1 MAAKKKAAKKKA
13 KAPVQCTPELT
24 ALIVSDLEEGLLVL
38 PVCIAHGMSKAAV
51 YLWQQKGSAGKEPYA
66 TWYAAITQASGK
78 GEVGLGRRALRGDQK
93 GEANGRAAMAAKWLT
108 ATHGKRY
115 NPKITVQIERE
126 LDVLLDVLA
135 KVLPAEQYAE
145 CLAALSDVDDDGQPL
160 ILGPG

>member
-13 KAPVQCTPELT
+13 KAPTKCTPELT
-24 ALIVSDLEEGLLVL
+24 ADIVADLKEGMLLQ

-51 YLWQQKGSAGKEPYA
+51 YLWQQKGAAGEEPYA
-66 TWYAAITQASGK
+66 TWYAAITQASAR
-78 GEVGLGRRALRGDQK
+78 GEVDLGKRALQGDQK
-93 GEANGRAAMAAKWLT
+93 GEANGRSASAAKWLT
-108 ATHGKRY
+108 STHGKRY

-135 KVLPAEQYAE
+135 KVLPDELYAE

-160 ILGPG
+160 ILAS